1 MSFED
6 DVLELM
12 ELTTQVAQRRAR
24 NYEAR
29 EYAELIDWS
38 EFLLD
43 QSKKE
48 AVRIAIR
55 DAYKQLALETSF
67 LDEQTLR
74 ARGIGLENNR
84 GRLSFLLEDQETGA
98 GIVSQGIHREVNAVR
113 VRISSFLE
121 QPPVP
126 PRNYLQSSLQN
137 VKTVFGS
144 LRDIFGDDPKVKALF
159 ALWEEF
165 AGIFAA

>member
-98 GIVSQGIHREVNAVR
+98 GTVSYTHLTLPTSDLV
-113 VRISSFLE
+113 
-121 QPPVP
+121 
-126 PRNYLQSSLQN
+126 
-137 VKTVFGS
+137 
-144 LRDIFGDDPKVKALF
+144 
-159 ALWEEF
+159 
-165 AGIFAA
+165 